1 MLFKIGGRWILLF
14 KKIIIWKF
22 FKFLL
27 EILVLYLLWIL
38 IYISVVELI
47 SDFLLS
53 GRILKWEKSFG
64 EFLESY
70 FCKLFL
76 WN

>member
-47 SDFLLS
+47 SNFILR
-53 GRILKWEKSFG
+53 GRIVKWGKKV
-64 EFLESY
+64 LEN
-70 FCKLFL
+70 F
-76 WN
+76 